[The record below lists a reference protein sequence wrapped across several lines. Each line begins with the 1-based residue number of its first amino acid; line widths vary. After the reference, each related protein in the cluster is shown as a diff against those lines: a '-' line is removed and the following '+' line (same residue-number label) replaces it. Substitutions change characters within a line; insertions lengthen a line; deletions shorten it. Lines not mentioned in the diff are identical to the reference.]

1 MIIFDY
7 GVSFIKLCLPAM
19 ETTKNDYN
27 FCLIYLHTNKIN
39 IIEAISCDCCCIF
52 SLGRY
57 ERGEDD
63 GHVCTSES
71 DGAID
76 VFTCR

>member
-7 GVSFIKLCLPAM
+7 GVSFIKLCLAAM

-39 IIEAISCDCCCIF
+39 IIEAISCDCCIF
-52 SLGRY
+52 SLGKY
-57 ERGEDD
+57 ERGE
-63 GHVCTSES
+63 E
-71 DGAID
+71 
-76 VFTCR
+76 R

>member
-7 GVSFIKLCLPAM
+7 GVSFIKLCLAPM

-39 IIEAISCDCCCIF
+39 IIEAISCDLLYIQF
-52 SLGRY
+52 R
-57 ERGEDD
+57 E
-63 GHVCTSES
+63 
-71 DGAID
+71 I
-76 VFTCR
+76 